1 MKKLLGIAAICA
13 LTVSAFA
20 QGTVTLANQTGGQI
34 VQWTDANN
42 HTLIPVPKNGGY
54 IQLLA
59 APSGTSLVSPLF
71 SASGALNYTS
81 LAGFLAAN
89 PGWAAPWGPNT
100 GTTGNPSPIAL
111 AAGYINGGTFTI
123 NGIGAGANAA
133 YLWLGWTGTSTTVDT
148 ALAAW
153 SAGTAMFGQS
163 AVYTTATGNPTAT
176 PPGTPVSTKTTFG
189 GMTLT
194 AVSVPEPASFALAG
208 LGLAALL
215 AFRRRS

>member
-20 QGTVTLANQTGGQI
+20 QGTVTLNNQTGLI
-34 VQWTDANN
+34 KQWTSATDQ
-42 HTLIPVPKNGGY
+42 TLISVPKGGGY

-71 SASGALNYTS
+71 STSGTLNYSS
-81 LAGFLAAN
+81 LAGFLGAN
-89 PGWAAPWGPNT
+89 PGWAAAWGPNT
-100 GTTGNPSPIAL
+100 GTTGNPAL
-111 AAGYINGGTFTI
+111 IGLGAGLINGGTFTI
-123 NGIGAGANAA
+123 NGIAPGANAA
-133 YLWLGWTGTSTTVDT
+133 YLWLGWTGAFTTADA

-153 SAGTAMFGQS
+153 TPGSGNMFGQS
-163 AVYTTATGNPTAT
+163 GVFTTTTGNPTTT
-176 PPGTPVSTKTTFG
+176 PPGTPAGLKTTFA

-194 AVSVPEPASFALAG
+194 ASVPEPTSLTLAG

-215 AFRRRS
+215 VLRRRS

>member
-13 LTVSAFA
+13 LTASVFA
-20 QGTVTLANQTGGQI
+20 QGTVTLGNQTGLI
-34 VQWTDANN
+34 KQWTSATDT
-42 HTLIPVPKNGGY
+42 TLISVPKGGGY

-71 SASGALNYTS
+71 NAGGGLNYNS
-81 LAGFLAAN
+81 LAGFLNAN
-89 PGWAAPWGPNT
+89 PGWAAAWGPNT
-100 GTTGNPSPIAL
+100 GTTGNPAL
-111 AAGYINGGTFTI
+111 MALGNGLINGGTFTI

-133 YLWLGWTGTSTTVDT
+133 YLWLGWTGTFTTADA

-153 SAGTAMFGQS
+153 TPGSGNMFGQS
-163 AVYTTATGNPTAT
+163 AVFTTATGNPTTT
-176 PPGTPVSTKTTFG
+176 PPGTPINLKTTFG

-194 AVSVPEPASFALAG
+194 ASVPEPTSLTLAG

-215 AFRRRS
+215 VFRRRN

>member
-34 VQWTDANN
+34 MQWTTATD

-54 IQLLA
+54 IQLIV

-71 SASGALNYTS
+71 SAGTANYSS

-89 PGWAAPWGPNT
+89 PGWSAAIGPNT
-100 GTTGNPSPIAL
+100 GTTGNPAPIAL

-123 NGIGAGANAA
+123 NGIAPGGNAS
-133 YLWLGWTGTSTTVDT
+133 YLWLGWTGTSATADA
-148 ALAAW
+148 ALAAFG
-153 SAGTAMFGQS
+153 AGTAMFGES
-163 AVYTTATGNPTAT
+163 AVFTTATGNPLAT

-194 AVSVPEPASFALAG
+194 AAVPEPTSLTLAG